1 MQPQGTRT
9 SSPGTPSRPDAP
21 DRAVRAS
28 WLLVMECDRLEAGGC
43 FHSLDDVDELRIGRG
58 VTRRFWTSE
67 SSGKRVLYMEVPDAR
82 MSTRHACVLRRPGGW
97 MLEDRGSTNGS
108 RRNGTGVAQCSLDD
122 GDVVQ
127 LGHTFFLHR
136 EGHDSSALESYEETA
151 RMRADLPGLATL
163 SSSYASS
170 LGRLMQ
176 VAPSDTPVLIRG
188 ETGTHKDLLASA
200 VHALSRRPGPLVT
213 VRCCDIPEADVE
225 GHLFGRVRGGDDVGL
240 VRMAHTGTLF
250 LDEMGDLSASSQAV
264 LFRALQ
270 QQEVLPVGAVRPIPV
285 DIRVVSATHLP
296 IEALIAR
303 GTFRQDLALRIAG
316 FVHDASPLR
325 QRPEDIGI
333 LTTASLRRS
342 GHPQVRLRPSVAEA
356 FLRYDWPLNVRE
368 LEQCLASACLLADDD
383 LLRPSHLPPPIARM
397 LDVQPPH
404 NGPSLAPNS
413 IPPPRNLSID
423 EETLR
428 AELVM
433 RLAEAAGN
441 VSVVAQDM
449 GKARQQIQRWL
460 RRFKI
465 DPDEYT

>member
-1 MQPQGTRT
+1 
-9 SSPGTPSRPDAP
+9 
-21 DRAVRAS
+21 
-28 WLLVMECDRLEAGGC
+28 MECDRLEAGGC
-43 FHSLDDVDELRIGRG
+43 FRSLDDVDELRIGRG

-67 SSGKRVLYMEVPDAR
+67 SSGKRILYMEVPDAR
-82 MSTRHACVLRRPGGW
+82 MSTRHACMVRRPGGW

-108 RRNGTGVAQCSLDD
+108 RRNGAGVAQCSLDD

-136 EGHDSSALESYEETA
+136 EGQENSALESYEDTA

-163 SSSYASS
+163 NSSYASS

-188 ETGTHKDLLASA
+188 EAGTHKDLLASA

-225 GHLFGRVRGGDDVGL
+225 GHLFGRVGGGDAVGL
-240 VRMAHTGTLF
+240 VRMADTGTLF
-250 LDEMGDLSASSQAV
+250 LDDICDLSASSQTA
-264 LFRALQ
+264 LLRALQ
-270 QQEVLPVGAVRPIPV
+270 QQEVLPVGAVQPVPV
-285 DIRVVSATHLP
+285 DLRVVSATHHP
-296 IEALIAR
+296 IEALVAR
-303 GTFRQDLALRIAG
+303 GAFRQDLALRIVG
-316 FVHDASPLR
+316 SVHDASPLR

-333 LTTASLRRS
+333 LTSASLRRS

-368 LEQCLASACLLADDD
+368 LEQCLASACLLAEDDV
-383 LLRPSHLPPPIARM
+383 LRPSHLPPPIARM
-397 LDVQPPH
+397 LDVQPARS
-404 NGPSLAPNS
+404 GPSRPPNS
-413 IPPPRNLSID
+413 ISPPRNLSID

-433 RLAEAAGN
+433 RLAEASGS
-441 VSVVAQDM
+441 VSVVARDM

-465 DPDEYT
+465 DPDEYA